1 MEEYKYKTGGRR
13 LYNEDIERLQDLALS
28 CTEFFARAG
37 INFVINGCGVSVEEN
52 GTQSTWTIGGGYV
65 FLNGKVR
72 VVNAITIT
80 GPSIQTPYIV
90 EDDYDGPNIK
100 YADGTTG
107 TAYRVYGTA
116 IELRSSDTP
125 DVEAATDA
133 IVCRFFPGN
142 NDTFE
147 TGADIEQRFPDL
159 REFIASFAVS
169 SSNNYWKLLLAS
181 LQMPMPPIYGPGIGP
196 DNYTTALKFREID
209 WSDRTHPQ
217 YNNDTFCEVRPHKLY
232 SQKEGSTDSTTI
244 SGGTI
249 TTKNVKTDNIEC
261 DSVTIITQ
269 EDDGNGGWITKRV
282 QFDPNAWAT
291 QLKADIN
298 EMIGGIQGKIDLQD
312 TLITTLKNKNDE
324 LVNQYTELYEEYR
337 KQASEVV
344 DDEEEPVTP

>member
-52 GTQSTWTIGGGYV
+52 GTQSTWTIGAGYV

-107 TAYRVYGTA
+107 TAYNVYGTA
-116 IELRSSDTP
+116 IELGSSDT
-125 DVEAATDA
+125 DDIEEATNA
-133 IVCRFFPGN
+133 IVCRDFSNSYGM
-142 NDTFE
+142 FE
-147 TGADIEQRFPDL
+147 DGYGTERRFPDL

-169 SSNNYWKLLLAS
+169 SSNNYWRLLLAS

-196 DNYTTALKFREID
+196 DSYTTALKFREID
-209 WSDRTHPQ
+209 WSDLIHPQ
-217 YNNDTFCEVRPHKLY
+217 YNDDTFCEVRPYRLY

-269 EDDGNGGWITKRV
+269 EDDGNGGWITKKM

-298 EMIGGIQGKIDLQD
+298 EMIGGMQGKLELQEA
-312 TLITTLKNKNDE
+312 LIEKLRNKNDE
-324 LVNQYTELYEEYR
+324 LVNQYAELYEEYH
-337 KQASEVV
+337 KQTSEVV
-344 DDEEEPVTP
+344 DDEEDPVTP